1 MLFKNLALHFRV
13 AKFMNKEINLSRS
26 SGLQI
31 NIAKVAQIKGFLD
44 EHEADSLYN
53 LALLAGK
60 KAPCLEI
67 GSYCG
72 KSAVYIGSACK
83 ENASVLFSIDHHCGS
98 EEQQPGEEYFDPE
111 LIDQATGKIDTLR
124 FFRHTIADFDLDNTV
139 IPIIGCSATIGR
151 VWKTPLG
158 LIFIDGSH
166 AYERVLSD
174 YSIWAKHLIAGGYL
188 VFHDIFSDPTKG
200 GQAPYQ
206 VYQIAVTSGL
216 FEEMPMCKSLGILK
230 YKK

>member
-1 MLFKNLALHFRV
+1 
-13 AKFMNKEINLSRS
+13 MNKEINLTRS
-26 SGLQI
+26 FDLQI
-31 NIAKVAQIKGFLD
+31 NRVKIAQIKGFLD
-44 EHEADSLYN
+44 EYEADSLYN
-53 LALLAGK
+53 LALSVAR

-83 ENASVLFSIDHHCGS
+83 ENGAVLFSIDHHCGS

-124 FFRHTIADFDLDNTV
+124 FFRQTIADFDLESTV
-139 IPIIGCSATIGR
+139 IPIIGRSAIIGR
-151 VWKTPLG
+151 AWKTPLG

-166 AYERVLSD
+166 ALETVLSD
-174 YSIWAKHLIAGGYL
+174 YNIWAKHLITDGYL
-188 VFHDIFSDPTKG
+188 VFHDIFSDPSKG
-200 GQAPYQ
+200 GQAPYE
-206 VYQIAVTSGL
+206 VYKIALASGL
-216 FEEMPMCKSLGILK
+216 FKEMPMCKSLGILR